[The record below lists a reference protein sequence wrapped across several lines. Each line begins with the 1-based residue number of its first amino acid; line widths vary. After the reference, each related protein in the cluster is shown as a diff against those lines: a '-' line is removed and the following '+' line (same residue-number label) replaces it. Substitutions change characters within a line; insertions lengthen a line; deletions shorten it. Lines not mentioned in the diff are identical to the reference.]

1 MFCLL
6 LFHDVTVP
14 AHATLAS
21 NDPSKVSKIYSYP
34 TTYAISSFIFPAIQN
49 SSHSKQNYS
58 LYELVID
65 R

>member
-14 AHATLAS
+14 AHAKLALAS

-34 TTYAISSFIFPAIQN
+34 TTHAISSFVFLALQN
-49 SSHSKQNYS
+49 RITAHMS
-58 LYELVID
+58 
-65 R
+65 

>member
-14 AHATLAS
+14 AHAKLALAS

-34 TTYAISSFIFPAIQN
+34 TIHAISSFIFPAVQN
-49 SSHSKQNYS
+49 RITAYMS
-58 LYELVID
+58 
-65 R
+65 